1 MAMDG
6 FLPVATTS
14 KLPVSKFGEALIETL
29 DLDPLY
35 VGLVGAGLPL
45 DQLYRYL
52 LCYWCFYDVGVA
64 AWMSE
69 QEDAQYWYWMAVA
82 AENRGCPSR
91 GRWPRGAERRHFR
104 GAKCVEAVETLAQ
117 LYPKPENAV
126 EALTEHAV
134 CEEVMRAVKTWP
146 MFGNWIA
153 FKVVDMLERCAGVE
167 LPIGSDLVL
176 MYQEP
181 FKALEIMALDGVSS
195 PEEHWARILTH
206 FAYFK
211 APPFGD
217 RFCGPAEC
225 ETICCKVKS
234 YWGGHYWVGKDIY
247 EQRRAFKGWGDTALR
262 LLEAYPQRLKD
273 DYKYTRH

>member
-1 MAMDG
+1 MTMDG
-6 FLPVATTS
+6 FLPAR
-14 KLPVSKFGEALIETL
+14 VSPQLSVPKFGEALLETL

-35 VGLVGAGLPL
+35 VGLVEAGLPL

-69 QEDAQYWYWMAVA
+69 QEGAQYWSWMVIA
-82 AENRGCPSR
+82 AENRDCPNR
-91 GRWPRGAERRHFR
+91 ERWPRGAERRHFR
-104 GAKCVEAVETLAQ
+104 GTKCVGAVEELAR
-117 LYPKPENAV
+117 LYSKPENAV
-126 EALTEHAV
+126 EVLIEHTT
-134 CEEVMRAVKTWP
+134 CEEVMHAVKAWP

-153 FKVVDMLERCAGVE
+153 FKVVDTLERCAGVQ
-167 LPIGSDLVL
+167 LPIGPDLVL

-181 FKALEIMALDGVSS
+181 FKALEIMALDGSLS
-195 PEEHWARILTH
+195 PEEHWSSILAH

-211 APPFGD
+211 APPLGD

-234 YWGGHYWVGKDIY
+234 YWGGHYWVGKDIH
-247 EQRRAFKGWGDTALR
+247 EQRRALKGWGDTALR
-262 LLEAYPQRLKD
+262 LLDVYPVEVKG
-273 DYKYTRH
+273 